1 MVERNAVRHGV
12 WTMDINDTV
21 RLDIHVT
28 GKVVGR
34 TIERAPRVDIAI
46 DLNGEKFILPNI
58 PASWLQSTPRQAA

>member
-1 MVERNAVRHGV
+1 
-12 WTMDINDTV
+12 MDINDTV
-21 RLDIHVT
+21 RLDIHLT

-46 DLNGEKFILPNI
+46 DLDGHRLILPNI